1 VLGPPTLWG
10 WLTREWIVLPP
21 ALAWVLWRAVCKAQW
36 SWAAEWSEARGNGEA
51 AIERLH
57 GLIPSEVVPHHQ
69 KVTAVEAG
77 QQCKVI
83 NDALFGV

>member
-1 VLGPPTLWG
+1 MFRTIAEYCRLDAAQAQAWWTA
-10 WLTREWIVLPP
+10 LT
-21 ALAWVLWRAVCKAQW
+21 KAQ
-36 SWAAEWSEARGNGEA
+36 WSEARGNGEA